1 MQKSNISNK
10 VHPQSH
16 GLPQLTETGPPLPS
30 RKSRSLV
37 PRQQPNP
44 DRPTV
49 LRPSKQLTTRSSPS
63 WGERPPP
70 LCGSPQ
76 HLRTLIGR
84 LERRGQARCAPGTSG
99 YASCLAPK
107 SRFKVSRS
115 GSRGWCAAERG
126 LTGFGFWSRGQ
137 QRGAEV
143 SLGWCAGS
151 CFGRWAASDPRAS
164 VSVALAGRF
173 SVSS

>member
-16 GLPQLTETGPPLPS
+16 GLPQLTETGPPLSS
-30 RKSRSLV
+30 RKSRSLA

-99 YASCLAPK
+99 LCQLPSAKITVQSLAQRVTWRVRGRTRVD
-107 SRFKVSRS
+107 RFRILVARAATW
-115 GSRGWCAAERG
+115 GRGVFRLVRG
-126 LTGFGFWSRGQ
+126 ILFR
-137 QRGAEV
+137 
-143 SLGWCAGS
+143 
-151 CFGRWAASDPRAS
+151 
-164 VSVALAGRF
+164 
-173 SVSS
+173 